1 MTEHE
6 HAERTLV
13 VNWPTWLPPLI
24 DLGLILIAFGL
35 AYIARYDLQ
44 ILRPLDEAFRARFE
58 PFVPYAL
65 LFAASQ
71 ILSMQQH
78 NLYRYVRGRTWGDE
92 LLAIANGA
100 TNTLVL
106 VMGISFLLQPLVFS
120 RLLLLY
126 AGVLAVVLLA
136 LARAVYRLIRAR
148 QRRLGIGVERVLV
161 VGAGEIG
168 LAVLR
173 NMLARPD
180 LGYQVVGFVDR
191 DPARAGAD
199 IGRLRALGGIDNLPR
214 ILEEEKVD
222 LVIVT
227 LSWEHQRDILEIV
240 RECDRR
246 DVPVRI
252 VPDLFQLKL
261 SRMRVENL
269 AGIPLL
275 GLHNEVRIPR
285 TERVIKR
292 LIDVAVVVLSAPL
305 WVPIFVLVAL
315 AIRLDGPGP
324 ILYGQERVGEGG
336 RRFKVWK
343 FRSMVENADALK
355 AQLVAEQGLDP
366 RHPKLKYDPRIT
378 RVGRF
383 IRRFSLD
390 ELPQLFNVLVGEMS
404 LVGPRPPTPDE
415 VAHYE
420 PWHLQRLKTRG
431 GLTGL
436 WQVSGRSDVPF
447 EEMVLLDLY
456 YIENWSLMLDFQILL
471 RTIPRVVLGSGAY

>member
-1 MTEHE
+1 MTDHE
-6 HAERTLV
+6 HVERTLV
-13 VNWPTWLPPLI
+13 VNWPTWLAPLI

-35 AYIARYDLQ
+35 AYVARYELQ
-44 ILRPLDEAFRARFE
+44 LLRPLDEAFRARFE

-65 LFAASQ
+65 LFAVSQ
-71 ILSMQQH
+71 MVSMQQH
-78 NLYRYVRGRTWGDE
+78 NLYRHVRGRSWGDE

-106 VMGISFLLQPLVFS
+106 VMGVSFLLQPLVFS

-126 AGVLAVVLLA
+126 AGVFAVVLLS
-136 LARAVYRLIRAR
+136 LARAVYRVIRAYQR
-148 QRRLGIGVERVLV
+148 QQGIGVERVLV

-191 DPARAGAD
+191 DPERGSAD
-199 IGRLRALGGIDNLPR
+199 IGRLRGLGGIDNLPR
-214 ILEEEKVD
+214 LLAEEQVD

-275 GLHNEVRIPR
+275 SLHNEVRIPR

-292 LIDVAVVVLSAPL
+292 VIDIVVVIISAPVWL
-305 WVPIFVLVAL
+305 PIFALVAL
-315 AIRLDGPGP
+315 AIRLEGPGP

-336 RRFKVWK
+336 RRFRVWK

-355 AQLVAEQGLDP
+355 ARLVAEQGLDP
-366 RHPKLKYDPRIT
+366 RHPKLKHDPRIT
-378 RVGRF
+378 RVGRV

-390 ELPQLFNVLVGEMS
+390 ELPQIFNVLVGEMS

-456 YIENWSLMLDFQILL
+456 YIENWSLMLDLQILL

>member
-1 MTEHE
+1 MSDHE
-6 HAERTLV
+6 HSERALV
-13 VNWPTWLPPLI
+13 VNWPIWLPPLI
-24 DLGLILIAFGL
+24 DLGLILVAFGL

-44 ILRPLDEAFRARFE
+44 LLRPLDEAYRARFD

-71 ILSMQQH
+71 MVSMQRH
-78 NLYRYVRGRTWGDE
+78 NLYRHVRGRSWGDE
-92 LLAIANGA
+92 LLAITNSAA
-100 TNTLVL
+100 TTLVL
-106 VMGISFLLQPLVFS
+106 VMGVSFLLQPLVFS

-126 AGVLAVVLLA
+126 AGVFSVVLLS
-136 LARAVYRLIRAR
+136 LARAVYRVIRAHQR
-148 QRRLGIGVERVLV
+148 QQGIGVERVLV
-161 VGAGEIG
+161 AGAGEIG

-191 DPARAGAD
+191 DPERGRAD
-199 IGRLRALGGIDNLPR
+199 IGRLRALGGLDDLPR
-214 ILEEEKVD
+214 VITDHKVD

-227 LSWEHQRDILEIV
+227 LSWEHQRDILAIV
-240 RECDRR
+240 QECDRR
-246 DVPVRI
+246 DVQVRI

-261 SRMRVENL
+261 NHMRVENL

-275 GLHNEVRIPR
+275 GIHNEVRIPH
-285 TERVIKR
+285 TERLLKR
-292 LIDVAVVVLSAPL
+292 LIDVMIVILGAPL
-305 WVPIFVLVAL
+305 WLPVVGLDAL
-315 AIRLDGPGP
+315 AIRLEGPGP
-324 ILYGQERVGEGG
+324 IFYGKERDGQDG
-336 RRFKVWK
+336 RHFNVWK

-355 AQLVAEQGLDP
+355 ARLVEEQGLDP
-366 RHPKLKYDPRIT
+366 RHPKVKHDPRIT

-390 ELPQLFNVLVGEMS
+390 ELPQLFNVLAGDMS

-415 VAHYE
+415 VALYE
-420 PWHLQRLKTRG
+420 PWHLQRLRMRG

-456 YIENWSLMLDFQILL
+456 YIENWSLMLDLQILL
-471 RTIPRVVLGSGAY
+471 RTIPHVMLGSGAY